1 MSRRSWALAL
11 AVAVVVGAAVPQLAQ
26 DLSDANSTVK
36 MHFTRT
42 LDSTPDPGAG
52 HVGHLAMV
60 LLPEK
65 GAIYDGSMTFTSS
78 EPVWVQVLHEI
89 GPDDARGQPTWTV
102 DGKNTYGLTRTY
114 GGPSGQV
121 EFTGAAVALH
131 SSSTFTATTS
141 VDAWIRDG
149 TVRIEGYTFDVDL
162 SPPPL
167 QLYDERVQVTVP
179 TRGALYDGEAATY
192 IITDSSDEDLA
203 TEISDV
209 LDWPVRYAPPLAE
222 ADGATLYMFT
232 NGVNGDGMY
241 GFQKEVLS
249 VSPAASNVTSD
260 VTIVAGFQ
268 EDVLSVSPVTDEY
281 TQLAEVVKVSWKLG
295 QHSSIL
301 ESEEDILEAERTG
314 RLEVDR
320 TGAILNAPQ
329 ITWPDGGMKV
339 LEEPDAG
346 GAQVVEIGENS
357 VTFLAHR
364 GWGHDGRASYH
375 IVTGAWPDG
384 PAELM
389 GVPTMPVLA
398 ELESGVASSMYQFRN
413 GLVGPGTLGFQP
425 DVDASE
431 PDQYSPL
438 RGISIVEWYDE
449 DNAKLLQ
456 TARDVDSVKED
467 ELVSVRLARAQGENH
482 VINAPAVDPFR

>member
-11 AVAVVVGAAVPQLAQ
+11 AVAVVAGVAAPQLAQ

-42 LDSTPDPGAG
+42 LDSAPDPGAG
-52 HVGHLAMV
+52 HVGHLVMV

-65 GAIYDGSMTFTSS
+65 GAIYDGSMTFTAS

-167 QLYDERVQVTVP
+167 QLYGERVQVTVP
-179 TRGALYDGEAATY
+179 TRGALYEGESATY
-192 IITDSSDEDLA
+192 IVTDSGDEDLA
-203 TEISDV
+203 TEISEV

-222 ADGATLYMFT
+222 AGGAAMYMFT
-232 NGVNGDGMY
+232 NGVNGEGLY
-241 GFQKEVLS
+241 GFQEEVLS
-249 VSPAASNVTSD
+249 VSPAAD
-260 VTIVAGFQ
+260 G
-268 EDVLSVSPVTDEY
+268 Y
-281 TQLAEVVKVSWKLG
+281 TQLAEAVKVSWKPG
-295 QHSSIL
+295 QQASIL
-301 ESEEDILEAERTG
+301 ESEDDVLEAERTG

-329 ITWPDGGMKV
+329 ITWPDGSMKV
-339 LEEPDAG
+339 LEESGAG
-346 GAQVVEIGENS
+346 GAQVAEIGENT

-364 GWGHDGRASYH
+364 GWGHDGRASYY
-375 IVTGAWPDG
+375 IVAGAWPDG

-389 GVPTMPVLA
+389 GVPAAPALA
-398 ELESGVASSMYQFRN
+398 ELEPGAASSTYQFRN
-413 GLVGPGTLGFQP
+413 GLGGPGTLGFQP

-449 DNAKLLQ
+449 DDAKLLQ
-456 TARDVDSVKED
+456 TARDVDSAKED
-467 ELVSVRLARAQGENH
+467 ESVSVRLARAQGENH